1 MTERDEAILDYLKK
15 NHKGRD
21 KAVHSRELENRFDIC
36 GRSLRRTVGRMR
48 RNHYPIC
55 SGDNGYYFG
64 SKQSEINETVCWLDE
79 LVINISGARTGLLK
93 STVRRK

>member
-1 MTERDEAILDYLKK
+1 MTERDKAILNYLKK

-21 KAVHSRELENRFDIC
+21 KAVHSKELESRFDIC
-36 GRSLRRTVGRMR
+36 GRSLRRTVGQLR

-55 SGDNGYYFG
+55 SSDNGYFYG
-64 SKQSEINETVCWLDE
+64 SNQTEINETVCWLDE